1 VKLNSLPHDVLLK
14 LVEWDERA
22 ARLAKAADD
31 AERIRAEAWQR
42 RNERLQNA
50 WRAR

>member
-1 VKLNSLPHDVLLK
+1 VKLNSLPHEVLLK

-22 ARLAKAADD
+22 ARLAKAAAD
-31 AERIRAEAWQR
+31 AGRFRAEAWQR
-42 RNERLQNA
+42 RNEPHQNA